1 MADRDDDA
9 TPFDEDGWIDRDDGR
24 PQKVVDRDGPA
35 RRGPAPAG
43 ADDDPEAGDSE
54 ALVDRDEEDPEP
66 GSWLE
71 PEPTEAVA
79 PGADRRD
86 TPSRWQ
92 SAEDWD
98 EAAAHWD
105 SNEDWEQD
113 SWESVDGDEDES
125 AGSAGPSPTLPP
137 LDPPRPATGAPPE
150 ELPGGDARDSAESDW
165 EEEPED
171 GDNAWDPPPGD
182 GEDAFNRVVERELSE
197 HPYLGDSD
205 DDGWNLPMEDDESS
219 AADSDGED
227 EVPAAPAGMA
237 TPVAPAEAREAP
249 AAGRRRW
256 PIVSLAVGA
265 LALALLALGGVG
277 VVKERSELQS
287 QVRDLQAQLARRPT
301 AEEAQGDRTAA
312 RELQARVQVLAADLA
327 SLEGDYAL
335 LQGELATARE
345 QLADSEAAL
354 ETARSQVAAAKAAAK
369 ASAKAASE
377 RPAAAAAAASGGW
390 FVNFGTYAQ
399 RSDAASRA
407 SRLTV
412 DKGEVVIQDAQS
424 GGRTLY
430 RVRVVGLASRAAA
443 ESVARDLEARF
454 GLSKLWIGKA
464 N

>member
-9 TPFDEDGWIDRDDGR
+9 TPFDEDGWVDRDDGR
-24 PQKVVDRDGPA
+24 PQKVVDRDGPS
-35 RRGPAPAG
+35 RRRPAPAEAG
-43 ADDDPEAGDSE
+43 DDPEAGDS
-54 ALVDRDEEDPEP
+54 ADLVDRDEDDPEP

-71 PEPTEAVA
+71 PA
-79 PGADRRD
+79 PAETATPGQERRE

-92 SAEDWD
+92 SAEDW
-98 EAAAHWD
+98 EGAAAHWE

-125 AGSAGPSPTLPP
+125 ETPAGPSPTLPP
-137 LDPPRPATGAPPE
+137 VDPPRPATGAPP
-150 ELPGGDARDSAESDW
+150 GGDAPNAADSDW
-165 EEEPED
+165 DEEPEGAD
-171 GDNAWDPPPGD
+171 DAWDPPPGD

-205 DDGWNLPMEDDESS
+205 DDGWDAATEDDESS
-219 AADSDGED
+219 GVDTDSEED
-227 EVPAAPAGMA
+227 ALTAPPGAAPAA
-237 TPVAPAEAREAP
+237 APVGTREAP
-249 AAGRRRW
+249 GSGPRRW

-277 VVKERSELQS
+277 VVKERSELQA

-327 SLEGDYAL
+327 SLQGDHAVL
-335 LQGELATARE
+335 EGELAEARE

-354 ETARSQVAAAKAAAK
+354 ETARAEVTAAK
-369 ASAKAASE
+369 ASAKASSE
-377 RPAAAAAAASGGW
+377 RPAAAAPAAGGGW

-430 RVRVVGLASRAAA
+430 RVRVIGLASRDAA

-464 N
+464 SD

>member
-24 PQKVVDRDGPA
+24 PQKVVDRDGPS
-35 RRGPAPAG
+35 RRGPAPAEAG
-43 ADDDPEAGDSE
+43 DDPEAGDSE
-54 ALVDRDEEDPEP
+54 ALVDRDEDDPEP

-71 PEPTEAVA
+71 PEPTEAAA
-79 PGADRRD
+79 PGADRRE

-98 EAAAHWD
+98 EAAAHWE

-125 AGSAGPSPTLPP
+125 DSPAGPSPTLPP
-137 LDPPRPATGAPPE
+137 AG
-150 ELPGGDARDSAESDW
+150 ELPGGDAPGSADSDW

-205 DDGWNLPMEDDESS
+205 DDGWNLPTEDDESS
-219 AADSDGED
+219 AADSDPED
-227 EVPAAPAGMA
+227 EAPAAPAGMA
-237 TPVAPAEAREAP
+237 TPVAPVETREAP
-249 AAGRRRW
+249 GGGGRRRW

-277 VVKERSELQS
+277 VVKERSELQA

-327 SLEGDYAL
+327 SLESDYAL
-335 LQGELATARE
+335 LQGELAAARE

-354 ETARSQVAAAKAAAK
+354 ETARAELAATKAAAK
-369 ASAKAASE
+369 ASAKASASAKAASE
-377 RPAAAAAAASGGW
+377 RSSAAAPAAGGGW

-412 DKGEVVIQDAQS
+412 DKGQVVIQDAQS

-430 RVRVVGLASRAAA
+430 RVRVVGLASRADA
-443 ESVARDLEARF
+443 ESVARGLEARF

>member
-24 PQKVVDRDGPA
+24 PQKVVDRDGPS
-35 RRGPAPAG
+35 RRRPAPADAG
-43 ADDDPEAGDSE
+43 DDPEAEDGA
-54 ALVDRDEEDPEP
+54 ALVDRDEDDPEP

-71 PEPTEAVA
+71 PEPTEAA
-79 PGADRRD
+79 TPGRDRRE
-86 TPSRWQ
+86 TPPWQ
-92 SAEDWD
+92 SAEDW
-98 EAAAHWD
+98 EGAAAPWD

-113 SWESVDGDEDES
+113 SWEDADGDGDAGGNGDES
-125 AGSAGPSPTLPP
+125 DSAAGPPP
-137 LDPPRPATGAPPE
+137 PVPPGRLVDEDAPVAA
-150 ELPGGDARDSAESDW
+150 DSDW
-165 EEEPED
+165 EEEPENAD
-171 GDNAWDPPPGD
+171 DAWDPPPGD

-205 DDGWNLPMEDDESS
+205 DDGWDPPTEDDESS
-219 AADSDGED
+219 AADSDPED
-227 EVPAAPAGMA
+227 DAPAAPAGMA
-237 TPVAPAEAREAP
+237 TPAAPVETRDAATG
-249 AAGRRRW
+249 AGRRRW
-256 PIVSLAVGA
+256 PIVSLAVAA

-277 VVKERSELQS
+277 VVKERSELQA

-335 LQGELATARE
+335 LQDELAAARE
-345 QLADSEAAL
+345 QLAESEAAL
-354 ETARSQVAAAKAAAK
+354 ETARAEVAAAKAAAK

-377 RPAAAAAAASGGW
+377 RPAAAAPAAGGGW

-430 RVRVVGLASRAAA
+430 RVRVIGLASRDAA

-454 GLSKLWIGKA
+454 GLSKLWIGRA